1 MLWQIDKTNENRLF
15 NVGTGQARSFAE
27 LAEALFSA
35 LGKEPK
41 IKYIDM
47 PECVREHYQY
57 FTQADITKLRLAG
70 FRAPFTTL
78 EDGIADYVQTFLLQQ
93 DPYR

>member
-1 MLWQIDKTNENRLF
+1 M
-15 NVGTGQARSFAE
+15 GTGQARSFDE

-41 IKYIDM
+41 IKYVDM
-47 PECVREHYQY
+47 PEGVREHYQY
-57 FTQADITKLRLAG
+57 FTQADITRLRSAG
-70 FRAPFTTL
+70 FRAPFTAL